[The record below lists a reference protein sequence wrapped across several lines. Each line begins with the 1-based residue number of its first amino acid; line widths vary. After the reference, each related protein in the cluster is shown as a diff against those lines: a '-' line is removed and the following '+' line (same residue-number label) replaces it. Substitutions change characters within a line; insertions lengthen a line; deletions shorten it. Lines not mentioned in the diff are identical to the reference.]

1 MSKIKQKEL
10 KESNLK
16 KAIYV
21 LLYDQY
27 DIPDMDI
34 NCDEEAYID
43 YVIDALIQKND
54 NICPFKNYSCEGICN
69 KSNKKC
75 YEGLD
80 IDCNRDKEE
89 VWKEFIKVD

>member
-1 MSKIKQKEL
+1 MKQNEL

-21 LLYDQY
+21 LLYDQF
-27 DIPDMDI
+27 DIPDMDV

-54 NICPFKNYSCEGICN
+54 NICPFKNYNCEGVCSKSIEECN
-69 KSNKKC
+69 QGI
-75 YEGLD
+75 Y
-80 IDCNRDKEE
+80 IDCGRDKEK
-89 VWKEFIKVD
+89 VWKEFIEID